1 MNLFELFVKLGI
13 DDDDLEKGLD
23 KAKSAVGAAGK
34 AMATGFAAAAAGA
47 TALVAQSVNAYKDY
61 EQLVGGVETLFSNL
75 EGTVSAAP
83 AVLAKANEAFKTAG
97 MSANQYMETVT
108 SFSAALIS
116 SLEGDYDKAAEI
128 SDIAIT
134 DMADNANKMG
144 SSLES
149 LQTAYAGFAKQNY
162 TMLDN
167 LKLGY
172 GGTKEEMERLLK
184 DAERF
189 SGVKYDI
196 SNLSDVYEAIHVVQE
211 QMGIAGATAAEAA
224 TTIEGSFNALKG
236 AWENLV
242 TGFSN
247 KDADLSKLVTDV
259 VDSATVAFKN
269 LKPVVE
275 TAISGLIESVESFTP
290 IIGDM
295 LPTLINDLLPRVI
308 DAAQSIV
315 NTLAI
320 ALPDML
326 KVIVDL
332 IPNLT
337 TEIVQTISDLAPEL
351 VNVGADMIDSLAD
364 GLSETLPD
372 LIPIAVDAIL
382 NFTDSLIDNLDTVV
396 DAAIKIILALAEG
409 LGNALPKLIA
419 KAPEILIKL
428 GTAFVENIDKIQK
441 VPEEIIKKIADTLV
455 HHDWRKTAEEAMNN
469 LINALDVAQKKVQL
483 FLDDVN
489 VALGGESLYNG
500 DIANVGSTDFIA
512 AMREGTDDVVDAIGD
527 TADALKEGYDSYYGV
542 VEEGNKKVADG
553 YYTMTSDMSEYAKGM
568 QQQAD
573 NWKKSAKSLNNA
585 VVEAEIDEKEM
596 EAQLKSTFADL
607 ETQMYR
613 SGFSEEWLVHQKR
626 KYVEALDH
634 STELYKE
641 YDLKLLKEEDKI
653 TKAADKEW
661 ATQQKNAVERRF
673 AELEKTA
680 ITEHKTEAWLVKQER
695 MFLET
700 LDHNSELYEEYNMKL
715 LKAEKKIDDAANAE
729 REKRIKE
736 NQKKFSDMVKSIKDR
751 FKKLKDEYQK
761 AVDDIKSKMKSFG
774 ESLTKSYT
782 DMFSFETDEK
792 TGKVKATK
800 TKDFL
805 ANATK
810 ELEKYYA
817 NIQNLRS
824 RKVSDSLL
832 NQLTSMS
839 AEEGAA
845 VAEYWASL
853 SDSQLKALDDN
864 WKKYEAT
871 GQKISE
877 SLYSDE
883 MADAEKQYDE
893 ERNTLLGEIKQEIA
907 DNADTVTSAIAS
919 IFSGMTG
926 NVQINVAGMP
936 VIKKG
941 INEMLATIK
950 NSGGVIDV

>member
-1 MNLFELFVKLGI
+1 MNLFELFVKLGV

-23 KAKSAVGAAGK
+23 NAKKAVGAAGK
-34 AMATGFAAAAAGA
+34 AMAAGFAAAAAGA

-128 SDIAIT
+128 SDMAIT

-149 LQTAYAGFAKQNY
+149 LQVAYAGFAKQNY
-162 TMLDN
+162 TLLDN

-172 GGTKEEMERLLK
+172 GGTKTEMERLLK
-184 DAERF
+184 DAQKF
-189 SGVKYDI
+189 SGIKYDI
-196 SNLSDVYEAIHVVQE
+196 SNLSDVYEAIHVIQE
-211 QMGIAGATAAEAA
+211 QMGIAGATAEEAEN
-224 TTIEGSFNALKG
+224 TIEGSLNRLSG
-236 AWENLV
+236 AWQNLVAGFANKNADLGKLIEDVVGSAEIALENLLP
-242 TGFSN
+242 
-247 KDADLSKLVTDV
+247 AI
-259 VDSATVAFKN
+259 
-269 LKPVVE
+269 E
-275 TAISGLIESVESFTP
+275 TAIDAVVRGVDSIAPLMSKELPKLIDKV
-290 IIGDM
+290 
-295 LPTLINDLLPRVI
+295 LPSLI
-308 DAAQSIV
+308 DAANGIIKG
-315 NTLAI
+315 LAD
-320 ALPDML
+320 ALPDAIDSIISIL
-326 KVIVDL
+326 PDALNKVVSA
-332 IPNLT
+332 
-337 TEIVQTISDLAPEL
+337 ISDLAPQVVEI
-351 VNVGADMIDSLAD
+351 GANLIDSLAN
-364 GLSETLPD
+364 GLEDALPD
-372 LIPIAVDAIL
+372 LIPVAIDAIL
-382 NFTDSLIDNLDTVV
+382 NFTDSLIDNLDTVIN
-396 DAAIKIILALAEG
+396 AAIRIIGALGQG
-409 LGNALPKLIA
+409 LINALPELIERV
-419 KAPEILIKL
+419 PEIMAKL
-428 GTAFVENIDKIQK
+428 VGAFYENLDEAGKIAND
-441 VPEEIIKKIADTLV
+441 IIKKMADTLV
-455 HHDWRKTAEEAMNN
+455 SYDWRDIAEKTMNN
-469 LINALDVAQKKVQL
+469 LIGALDTAQKKVQL
-483 FLDDVN
+483 FIDDLN

-500 DIANVGSTDFIA
+500 DINNVGSTEMIGWMKD
-512 AMREGTDDVVDAIGD
+512 GTDEFVDAIG
-527 TADALKEGYDSYYGV
+527 TATDAVREGYEGYYGAI
-542 VEEGNKKVADG
+542 EEERKQIGDA
-553 YYTMTSDMSEYAKGM
+553 YYKMSSDMSEQAKGM
-568 QQQAD
+568 EAQAAQ
-573 NWKKSAKSLNNA
+573 WKKSASVLNNA
-585 VVEAEIDEKEM
+585 IAEAGDEIDETR
-596 EAQLKSTFADL
+596 LKSIFADL
-607 ETQMYR
+607 ETQMYEG
-613 SGFSEEWLVHQKR
+613 GFSEEWLVHQER
-626 KYVEALDH
+626 KYVEMIDH

-641 YDLKLLKEEDKI
+641 YNLKLLKEEDKI

-661 ATQQKNAVERRF
+661 ATQQKNAVEKRF
-673 AELEKTA
+673 GELEKMA
-680 ITEHKTEAWLVKQER
+680 LEKGYTEAWLVKQER

-736 NQKKFSDMVKSIKDR
+736 NQKKFSNMVKSIKDR
-751 FKKLKDEYQK
+751 FKSLKDTYQK

-774 ESLTKSYT
+774 ETLTKSYT

-824 RKVSDSLL
+824 RNVSDSLL

-839 AEEGAA
+839 SEEGAA

-853 SDSQLKALDDN
+853 SDEQLKNLDEN

-907 DNADTVTSAIAS
+907 DNADAVTSAITS

-936 VIKKG
+936 VIKRG

>member
-1 MNLFELFVKLGI
+1 MDLFDLFVKIGI
-13 DDDDLEKGLD
+13 DDKDLETGINN
-23 KAKSAVGAAGK
+23 AKKAVGAAGK
-34 AMATGFAAAAAGA
+34 AMAAGFAAAAAGA
-47 TALVAQSVNAYKDY
+47 TALVAQSVNAYKNY

-128 SDIAIT
+128 SDMAIT

-149 LQTAYAGFAKQNY
+149 LKAAYAGFAKQNY
-162 TMLDN
+162 TLLDN

-172 GGTKEEMERLLK
+172 GGTKTEMERLLK
-184 DAERF
+184 DAQKF
-189 SGVKYDI
+189 SGIKYDI
-196 SNLSDVYEAIHVVQE
+196 SNLSDVYEAIHVIQE
-211 QMGIAGATAAEAA
+211 QMGIAGATADEAEN
-224 TTIEGSFNALKG
+224 TIEGSLNRLSG
-236 AWENLV
+236 AWQNLV
-242 TGFSN
+242 TGFAN
-247 KDADLSKLVTDV
+247 KDADLGKLIDDV
-259 VDSATVAFKN
+259 VGSAEIALEN
-269 LKPVVE
+269 LLPAIE
-275 TAISGLIESVESFTP
+275 TAVDAVVRGVDSIAPLITKE
-290 IIGDM
+290 
-295 LPTLINDLLPRVI
+295 LPKLIDKVLPSLI
-308 DAAQSIV
+308 DAANGIIKG
-315 NTLAI
+315 LAD
-320 ALPDML
+320 ALPDAIDSIISIL
-326 KVIVDL
+326 PDVLDEVIS
-332 IPNLT
+332 
-337 TEIVQTISDLAPEL
+337 TISDLAPQVVEI
-351 VNVGADMIDSLAD
+351 GANLIDSLAN
-364 GLSETLPD
+364 GLEDALPN
-372 LIPIAVDAIL
+372 LIPVAIDAIL
-382 NFTDSLIDNLDTVV
+382 NFTDSLIDNLDTVIN
-396 DAAIKIILALAEG
+396 AAIRIIGALGQG
-409 LGNALPKLIA
+409 LINALPELIERV
-419 KAPEILIKL
+419 PEIMAKL
-428 GTAFVENIDKIQK
+428 VGAFYENLDEAGKIAND
-441 VPEEIIKKIADTLV
+441 IIKKMADTLV
-455 HHDWRKTAEEAMNN
+455 SYDWRDIAEKTMNN
-469 LINALDVAQKKVQL
+469 LIGALDTAQKKVQL
-483 FLDDVN
+483 FIDDLN

-500 DIANVGSTDFIA
+500 DINNVGSTEMIGWMKD
-512 AMREGTDDVVDAIGD
+512 GTDEFVDAIG
-527 TADALKEGYDSYYGV
+527 TATDAVRDGYEGYYGAIEEERKQIGDAYY
-542 VEEGNKKVADG
+542 K
-553 YYTMTSDMSEYAKGM
+553 MSSDMSEQAKGM
-568 QQQAD
+568 EAQAAQ
-573 NWKKSAKSLNNA
+573 WKKSASVLNNA
-585 VVEAEIDEKEM
+585 IAEAGDEIDETR
-596 EAQLKSTFADL
+596 LKSIFADL
-607 ETQMYR
+607 ETQMYEG
-613 SGFSEEWLVHQKR
+613 GFSEEWLVHQER
-626 KYVEALDH
+626 KYVEMIDH

-641 YDLKLLKEEDKI
+641 YNLKLLKEEDKI

-661 ATQQKNAVERRF
+661 ATQQKNAVEKRF
-673 AELEKTA
+673 GELEKMA
-680 ITEHKTEAWLVKQER
+680 LEKGYTEAWLVKQER

-715 LKAEKKIDDAANAE
+715 LKAEKKIDDATNAE

-736 NQKKFSDMVKSIKDR
+736 NQKKFSNMVKSIKDR
-751 FKKLKDEYQK
+751 FKTLKDEYQK
-761 AVDDIKSKMKSFG
+761 VVDDIKSKMKSFG

-782 DMFSFETDEK
+782 DMFSFELDEK

-810 ELEKYYA
+810 ELENYYA
-817 NIQNLRS
+817 NIQKLRS
-824 RKVSDSLL
+824 RNVSDSLL

-839 AEEGAA
+839 SEEGAA

-853 SDSQLKALDDN
+853 SDEQLKSLDEN

-907 DNADTVTSAIAS
+907 DNADAVTSAIAS

-936 VIKKG
+936 VIKRG

>member
-1 MNLFELFVKLGI
+1 MNLLDLFVKIGI

-23 KAKSAVGAAGK
+23 KAKAAVGVAGK
-34 AMATGFAAAAAGA
+34 AMAAAFSAAAAGA
-47 TALVAQSVNAYKDY
+47 VALVKESVDAYANY

-75 EGTVSAAP
+75 EGTISAAP
-83 AVLAKANEAFKTAG
+83 TVLAKANEAFKTAG

-128 SDIAIT
+128 SDMAIT

-351 VNVGADMIDSLAD
+351 VNVGAGMIDSLAD

-382 NFTDSLIDNLDTVV
+382 NFTDSLIDNLDTVIN
-396 DAAIKIILALAEG
+396 AAIRIIGALGQG
-409 LGNALPKLIA
+409 LINALPELIERV
-419 KAPEILIKL
+419 PEIMAKL
-428 GTAFVENIDKIQK
+428 VGAFYENLDEAGKIAND
-441 VPEEIIKKIADTLV
+441 IIKKMADTLV
-455 HHDWRKTAEEAMNN
+455 SYDWRDIAEKTMNN
-469 LINALDVAQKKVQL
+469 LIGALDTAQKKVQL
-483 FLDDVN
+483 FIDDLN

-500 DIANVGSTDFIA
+500 DINNVGSTEMIGWMKD
-512 AMREGTDDVVDAIGD
+512 GTDEFVDAIG
-527 TADALKEGYDSYYGV
+527 TATDAVREGYEGYYGTI
-542 VEEGNKKVADG
+542 EEERKQIGDA
-553 YYTMTSDMSEYAKGM
+553 YYKMSSDMSEQAKSM
-568 QQQAD
+568 EAQAQQ
-573 NWKKSAKSLNNA
+573 WKKSASTLNNA
-585 VVEAEIDEKEM
+585 VGEVEADEKEM
-596 EAQLKSTFADL
+596 EARLKSTFADL
-607 ETQMYR
+607 ETQMYE

-641 YDLKLLKEEDKI
+641 YNLKLLKEEDKI

-661 ATQQKNAVERRF
+661 ATQQKNAVEKRF
-673 AELEKTA
+673 GELEKMA
-680 ITEHKTEAWLVKQER
+680 LEKGYTEAWLVKQER

-700 LDHNSELYEEYNMKL
+700 LDHNTDLYEEYNMKL
-715 LKAEKKIDDAANAE
+715 LRAEKKIDDAANAE

-736 NQKKFSDMVKSIKDR
+736 NQKKFSNMVKSIKDR
-751 FKKLKDEYQK
+751 FKSLKDTYQK

-774 ESLTKSYT
+774 ETLTKSYT

-824 RKVSDSLL
+824 RNVSDSLL

-853 SDSQLKALDDN
+853 SDEQLKNLDEN

-907 DNADTVTSAIAS
+907 DNADAVTSAIAS

-936 VIKKG
+936 VIKRG

>member
-128 SDIAIT
+128 SDMAIT

-211 QMGIAGATAAEAA
+211 QMGIAGATADEAEK
-224 TTIEGSFNALKG
+224 TIEGSLNRLSG
-236 AWENLV
+236 AWQNLV
-242 TGFSN
+242 AGFAN
-247 KDADLSKLVTDV
+247 KDADLGKLIDDV
-259 VDSATVAFKN
+259 VSSAQVALNN
-269 LKPVVE
+269 LLPAIE
-275 TAISGLIESVESFTP
+275 TAIDGVISGIEGLAP
-290 IIGDM
+290 IISGR
-295 LPTLINDLLPRVI
+295 LPELIDRIVPALVDAATNIVQVLADALPQTFDAVI
-308 DAAQSIV
+308 DILPDILNDIIS
-315 NTLAI
+315 TLA
-320 ALPDML
+320 
-326 KVIVDL
+326 DL
-332 IPNLT
+332 IPQLVET
-337 TEIVQTISDLAPEL
+337 GAEIV
-351 VNVGADMIDSLAD
+351 NSLAD
-364 GLSETLPD
+364 GLEKSLPD
-372 LIPIAVDAIL
+372 LIPVAIDAIL
-382 NFTDSLIDNLDTVV
+382 NFADSLIDNLDTVIN
-396 DAAIKIILALAEG
+396 AAIRIIGALGQG
-409 LGNALPKLIA
+409 LINALPELIERV
-419 KAPEILIKL
+419 PEIMAKL
-428 GTAFVENIDKIQK
+428 VGAFYENLDKAGKIANN
-441 VPEEIIKKIADTLV
+441 IIKKMADTLV
-455 HHDWRKTAEEAMNN
+455 SYDWRSIAEKTMNN
-469 LINALDVAQKKVQL
+469 LIGALDTAQKKVQL
-483 FLDDVN
+483 FIDDLN

-500 DIANVGSTDFIA
+500 DINNVGSTEMIGW
-512 AMREGTDDVVDAIGD
+512 MKEGTDEFVEAIG
-527 TADALKEGYDSYYGV
+527 TATDAVREGYEGYYGAI
-542 VEEGNKKVADG
+542 EEERKQIGDA
-553 YYTMTSDMSEYAKGM
+553 YYKMSSDMSEQAKSM
-568 QQQAD
+568 EAQAQQ
-573 NWKKSAKSLNNA
+573 WKKAGKALNNA
-585 VVEAEIDEKEM
+585 VGEVEVDEKEM
-596 EAQLKSTFADL
+596 EARLKSTFADL
-607 ETQMYR
+607 ETQMYEG
-613 SGFSEEWLVHQKR
+613 GFSEEWLVHQKR
-626 KYVEALDH
+626 KYVEAIDH

-680 ITEHKTEAWLVKQER
+680 IVEHKTEAWLVKQER

-824 RKVSDSLL
+824 RNVSDSLL

-839 AEEGAA
+839 SEEGAA

-853 SDSQLKALDDN
+853 SDEQLKALDEN

-907 DNADTVTSAIAS
+907 DNADVVVGAITS